1 MVPDPLVG
9 ALLGRTYRVVR
20 LLGRGAMGA
29 VYEARHE
36 ALNRIVALKVLAPEI
51 SAQPLAVA
59 RLEREAQAAA
69 QLGHPN
75 IVPVTDFR
83 ALPGEP
89 AFLVMEYL
97 QGKSL
102 EQVMQESGKLLPSR
116 VASMGIQVLDALAVA
131 HRAGIVHRDIKPAN
145 LMVTVIPGAGE
156 VVKVLDFGVAKVT
169 ESHGLTRDGVLIGSP
184 LFMAPEQAFNDT
196 IDGRADLY
204 ALGATLY
211 YAISGV
217 PPLEADSLPRMLSK
231 LKDEAP
237 MPLAQRCPQVDPAL
251 GAALDRALLKDPE
264 TRYANADEM
273 RTALQRFA
281 LSLSP
286 SFSNPHVALAGASMG
301 QSMGPSG
308 PPPGLPSP
316 RVPSAPSPYGP
327 PPQLGANF
335 AAAPG
340 TDSYGNGASGYGAP
354 PGYGQAPPGYQVS
367 ASGYGPPGLA
377 LPHGAHAPANTS
389 PPGTLAPG
397 APLTTVASPG
407 AAGPPRSSSAGAGLF
422 IAVAAGIL
430 LLGGVALGAFFYL
443 REDDSPVALRSASP
457 SASPSSDPS
466 AGPVAVKANADMPS
480 ATVAPHASS
489 GVVPSLPSGSRS
501 GAAPLPL
508 PTAPLPSPTAA
519 PSVQPTP
526 SASTVALRKPW
537 AKECNLSQYP
547 TYTSPDAVGPFVRGK
562 APSLTQCAA
571 LACFTHDKTRDV
583 GYDFETFAA
592 NLDLHGNVVGVQ
604 NRSSGCAPL
613 YACVLPLMRTWKFP
627 APQKAGELVYMCGF
641 REAPTN
647 D

>member
-1 MVPDPLVG
+1 MVSDPLVG
-9 ALLGRTYRVVR
+9 ALLGRTYRVLR

-51 SAQPLAVA
+51 SAQPQAVA

-116 VASMGIQVLDALAVA
+116 AASMGIQVLDALAVA

-145 LMVTVIPGAGE
+145 LMVTAIPGAGE
-156 VVKVLDFGVAKVT
+156 VVKILDFGVAKVT

-184 LFMAPEQAFNDT
+184 LFMAPEQAFHDT

-251 GAALDRALLKDPE
+251 GAALDRALLKHPD

-281 LSLSP
+281 LALSP
-286 SFSNPHVALAGASMG
+286 SFSNPQVVVSGAPV
-301 QSMGPSG
+301 GPSG
-308 PPPGLPSP
+308 PPPGLPA
-316 RVPSAPSPYGP
+316 PSGPSPYGP
-327 PPQLGANF
+327 PPQLAANF
-335 AAAPG
+335 VSG
-340 TDSYGNGASGYGAP
+340 TDSYGNGATGYGPP
-354 PGYGQAPPGYQVS
+354 PGLSQSP
-367 ASGYGPPGLA
+367 SGYGPAPGYGPPA
-377 LPHGAHAPANTS
+377 QTGLPVPQNSH
-389 PPGTLAPG
+389 PG
-397 APLTTVASPG
+397 APAVTAPPGVLMGGPPPVGASIGAVQVA
-407 AAGPPRSSSAGAGLF
+407 PRSSSPGAGIF

-430 LLGGVALGAFFYL
+430 LLGGVALGTFFYL
-443 REDDSPVALRSASP
+443 RQEDTLAAVPRP
-457 SASPSSDPS
+457 SASSAPISGPLAVTTSVGPSTTLGPS
-466 AGPVAVKANADMPS
+466 PTP
-480 ATVAPHASS
+480 
-489 GVVPSLPSGSRS
+489 GVVPPLPSGSRS
-501 GAAPLPL
+501 G
-508 PTAPLPSPTAA
+508 TAPVPSPTTPRPSPTASA
-519 PSVQPTP
+519 SVQPAP
-526 SASTVALRKPW
+526 SGSTVAVAKPW
-537 AKECNLSQYP
+537 AKECNVNQYP
-547 TYTSPDAVGPFVRGK
+547 TYADADAIRPFLSGK
-562 APSLTQCAA
+562 ASSLTQCAA
-571 LACFTHDKTRDV
+571 LACFRHDKSRDV
-583 GYDFETFAA
+583 GYDFESFGA
-592 NLDLHGNVVGVQ
+592 NLDLKGNVVGVQ
-604 NRSSGCAPL
+604 NRSSGCAAL
-613 YACVLPLMRTWKFP
+613 YACVLPIMRTWKFP
-627 APQKAGELVYMCGF
+627 APQKTGEVVYMCGF